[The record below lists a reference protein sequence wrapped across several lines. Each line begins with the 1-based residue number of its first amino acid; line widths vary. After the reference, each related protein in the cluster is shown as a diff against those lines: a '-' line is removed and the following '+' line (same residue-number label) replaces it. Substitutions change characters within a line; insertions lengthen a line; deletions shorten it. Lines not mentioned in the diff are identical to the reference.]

1 MLTAVRSLFGLG
13 AKSQPAPPAGRRER
27 IEIDPTGTVVYAIGD
42 VHGCL
47 AELRAAERRIVAD
60 AASLPAQRRIILCLG
75 DLVDRGPQSA
85 DVLDHLISAPPPGFE
100 RLSICGNHDETFLA
114 FLDDPHGN
122 MGWLD
127 FGGEQT
133 LESYGI
139 DLTRLSRHRG
149 GMGGL
154 GEIVRATVPEAHVDF
169 LRNLPVAVRF
179 GDVLF
184 VHAGI
189 RPGVPLKAQDDG
201 DLMWIREPFLS
212 QTNGSGLTVVHG
224 HTPANEPV
232 FAPGRIGIDTG
243 AYATGRLTVLRV
255 FDGQATVIG

>member
-1 MLTAVRSLFGLG
+1 MLTAVRSFFGLG
-13 AKSQPAPPAGRRER
+13 AKSEPAPPAGRRER
-27 IEIDPTGTVVYAIGD
+27 IEIDTTGTVIYAVGD

-85 DVLDHLISAPPPGFE
+85 DVIDHLISPPPRGFE
-100 RLSICGNHDETFLA
+100 RQSICGNHDETFLA
-114 FLDDPHGN
+114 FIDDPHNN

-139 DLTRLSRHRG
+139 DLTRLSRHRSG
-149 GMGGL
+149 SGGL
-154 GEIVRATVPEAHVDF
+154 GEITRATVPDAHVEF
-169 LRNLPVAVRF
+169 LRRLPIAVRF
-179 GDVLF
+179 GDTLF

-189 RPGVPLKAQDDG
+189 RPGVPLEAQNEG

-212 QTNGSGLTVVHG
+212 QPNGLELTVVHG

-232 FAPGRIGIDTG
+232 FATGRIGIDTG

-255 FDGQATVIG
+255 FDGQATVID

>member
-13 AKSQPAPPAGRRER
+13 AKSEPAPPASRRER
-27 IEIDPTGTVVYAIGD
+27 IEIDPAGTAIYAIGD

-47 AELRAAERRIVAD
+47 AELRAAEQRIVAD
-60 AASLPAQRRIILCLG
+60 AAHVSAKRRIILCLG

-85 DVLDHLISAPPPGFE
+85 DVLDHLIGAPPAGFE
-100 RLSICGNHDETFLA
+100 RLAICGNHDETMLD

-122 MGWLD
+122 MGWLE

-139 DLTRLSRHRG
+139 DLTRLSRHRSG
-149 GMGGL
+149 TGGL
-154 GEIVRATVPEAHVDF
+154 GEIARATVPGAHIDF
-169 LRNLPVAVRF
+169 LRRLPVAVRF

-189 RPGVPLKAQDDG
+189 RPGVPLEAQDDG

-212 QTNGSGLTVVHG
+212 QANGLGLTVVHG

-232 FAPGRIGIDTG
+232 FVPGRIGIDTG

-255 FDGQATVIG
+255 FDDRATIV